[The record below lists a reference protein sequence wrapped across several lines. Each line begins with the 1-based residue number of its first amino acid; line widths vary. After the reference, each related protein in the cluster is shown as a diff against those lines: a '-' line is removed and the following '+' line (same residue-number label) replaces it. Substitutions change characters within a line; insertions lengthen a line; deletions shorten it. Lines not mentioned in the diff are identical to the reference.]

1 MNFIKNIV
9 SICKKSVIFADN
21 YKLVDK
27 HYKLNHFRM
36 KRIITIN
43 NKFKTIILL
52 SFIIGLAS
60 CTPQKKLIYLQ
71 QKAKS
76 ENETYVNKSIDY
88 RLKANDILYIKI
100 NSINT
105 ESFDF
110 FNGGNAV
117 SNTYQFQSEMG
128 IYLNSYT
135 VSDSGFVN
143 FPIAGNIYVKDM
155 TITEAQKAV
164 QAAINKYLKEA
175 TAVVKLANYR
185 VSIIGDVMRPGVYYF
200 YQDKV
205 NIMEAI
211 AKAGDLTVY
220 GNRYRVMLI
229 RKTESGDKVKMI
241 DLTDRNLLNSEEYY
255 ILPND
260 IIYIE
265 PNKASKSL
273 GFGTFPWSVVLSS
286 VSTIVTI
293 YALLR
298 K

>member
-1 MNFIKNIV
+1 
-9 SICKKSVIFADN
+9 
-21 YKLVDK
+21 
-27 HYKLNHFRM
+27 M
-36 KRIITIN
+36 KCILSIN
-43 NKFKTIILL
+43 NRFKTILLL
-52 SFIIGLAS
+52 SIIIGLAS

-71 QKAKS
+71 EKAKS
-76 ENETYVNKSIDY
+76 ANENNVYVNKSPQY
-88 RLKANDILYIKI
+88 RLRVNDILYVKI
-100 NSINT
+100 NSVNT
-105 ESFDF
+105 ESFEF
-110 FNGGNAV
+110 FNGGGAVNNA
-117 SNTYQFQSEMG
+117 YQFQSEMG

-135 VSDSGFVN
+135 ISDSGFIN
-143 FPIAGNIYVKDM
+143 FPITGNIYLKDL
-155 TITEAQKAV
+155 TLDEAQKEV
-164 QAAINKYLKEA
+164 QRLINKYLKDA

-205 NIMEAI
+205 NIMEAL

-220 GNRYRVMLI
+220 GNRYRVMLV
-229 RKTESGDKVKMI
+229 RKTDAGDKVKMI
-241 DLTDRNLLNSEEYY
+241 DLTDRNLLNTEEFY

-260 IIYIE
+260 IIYVE

-273 GFGTFPWSVVLSS
+273 GFGTFPWTIMLST